1 MVDGEKSKID
11 YIFEKKKSSILNLN
25 LVMAHLQGLKAI
37 VPKVAMLRLRMKIC
51 Y

>member
-11 YIFEKKKSSILNLN
+11 YIFEKKSSILNLN